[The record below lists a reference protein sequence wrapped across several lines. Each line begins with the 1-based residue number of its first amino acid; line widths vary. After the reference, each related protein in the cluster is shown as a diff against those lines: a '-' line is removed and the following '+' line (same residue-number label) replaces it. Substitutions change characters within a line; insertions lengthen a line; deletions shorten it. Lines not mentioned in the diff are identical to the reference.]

1 MDHTSSEIQIPV
13 SSLAAP
19 DQQDKRV
26 LEAMSETAKAA
37 LLSEALASGQL
48 GPGVSSS
55 LEQRLE
61 RARRRI
67 DVMAQA
73 GSPVR

>member
-13 SSLAAP
+13 SSLVAP
-19 DQQDKRV
+19 DQEDRRV

-37 LLSEALASGQL
+37 LLSEALVSGQL
-48 GPGVSSS
+48 GSGVSSS

>member
-13 SSLAAP
+13 SSPAAP
-19 DQQDKRV
+19 DQEDRRV

-37 LLSEALASGQL
+37 LLSKALASGQL
-48 GPGVSSS
+48 ASGVSSS